1 MMCVTYVEN
10 SCVEGLGNPLLS
22 AQAFAIA
29 AIKSKAVKGIAEGPV
44 SRSILLFS
52 NKILLRMWEEAM
64 LLPMPRRM
72 MLGMIDVNSEPME

>member
-29 AIKSKAVKGIAEGPV
+29 AIKSIAVKGVDEGPV

-52 NKILLRMWEEAM
+52 NRILLRMWGEAIA
-64 LLPMPRRM
+64 LPMPRRM
-72 MLGMIDVNSEPME
+72 ILGMIEVNSEPIE